1 MTPHQQCEK
10 FDFFYSQ
17 NILHEKS
24 TETSICDN
32 NIRVV

>member
-1 MTPHQQCEK
+1 MTSHQQCEK
-10 FDFFYSQ
+10 FVFYSQ
-17 NILHEKS
+17 NILQEKS